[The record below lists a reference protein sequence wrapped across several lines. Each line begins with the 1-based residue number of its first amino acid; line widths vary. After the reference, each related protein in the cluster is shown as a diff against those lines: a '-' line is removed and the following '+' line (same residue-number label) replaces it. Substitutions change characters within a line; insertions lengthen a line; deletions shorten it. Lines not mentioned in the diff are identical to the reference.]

1 LQPLTACEQA
11 LRKLPLSYSLAFRL
25 RDAGVASAMVCE
37 YVGVEEGSLAGI
49 YRMAEAKLIASPH
62 SNG

>member
-11 LRKLPLSYSLAFRL
+11 LRKLLSTYSLEVA
-25 RDAGVASAMVCE
+25 DAGVASAMVCE